1 MAFLQLFL
9 ESQTEPQMSMCC
21 KKDVHPGLL
30 LPCSSPLP
38 GLPFS
43 VLFSFCEL
51 DLEGFF
57 GQSEHI
63 WLMELP

>member
-1 MAFLQLFL
+1 MY
-9 ESQTEPQMSMCC
+9 
-21 KKDVHPGLL
+21 PGLL

-38 GLPFS
+38 GFPFS
-43 VLFSFCEL
+43 VLFLNCEF
-51 DLEGFF
+51 DLEGIF